1 MDEQQDACTGTHYS
15 GIRGVASVEVRN
27 IWKRFGEVTVLKG
40 VSIPVPDGEFVTLV
54 GPSGCG
60 KTTLLRIIA
69 GLEVQ
74 DSGSIVIGDRTV
86 DHVRPKNRDVA
97 MVFQSYALY
106 PHMTVF
112 DNLASPLVMRRLS
125 AAQRMPGLR
134 RLLPGTRE
142 RYLEISR
149 EVRRAAESLQI
160 ESLLHRKP
168 AQLSGG
174 QRQRVALGRAIIR
187 NPQAYLMDE
196 PLSNLDAKLRVHMR
210 AELAGLH
217 QRLGTT
223 FVYVTHDQAEAMT
236 MSSRVAVMM
245 DGEIQQA
252 ASPKEIYT
260 DPTNLRVA
268 EFIGSPAINQL
279 PGKVRSDRSVDMLGQ
294 TLPVDTGLGA
304 GDRVSVGIR
313 PEAMSIG
320 NAKDDSLAF
329 RIAHI
334 EFLGAE
340 MFVHLWSD
348 QVGKLVIVRLDA
360 EEDSRVS
367 IGQVVGM
374 RPKANGVLVFDEAGG
389 RVRLRAS
396 EASNSAARAGT
407 IS

>member
-1 MDEQQDACTGTHYS
+1 M
-15 GIRGVASVEVRN
+15 ASVDVRN

-40 VSIPVPDGEFVTLV
+40 VSMLVPDGEFVTLV

-69 GLEVQ
+69 GLEIQ
-74 DSGSIVIGDRTV
+74 DSGSIVIGDRAV
-86 DHVRPKNRDVA
+86 DDVRPKNRDVA

-134 RLLPGTRE
+134 RLLPGTSE
-142 RYLEISR
+142 RYSEISR
-149 EVRRAAESLQI
+149 EVTKAAESLQI

-217 QRLGTT
+217 QRLGIT

-236 MSSRVAVMM
+236 MSSRVAVIM

-260 DPTNLRVA
+260 DPSNLDVA
-268 EFIGSPAINQL
+268 EFIGSPTINRL
-279 PGKVRSDRSVDMLGQ
+279 PGTVRSDRSVDMLGQ
-294 TLPVDTGLGA
+294 KLPVDTGLRTGE
-304 GDRVSVGIR
+304 RVSIGIR

-320 NAKDDSLAF
+320 DAEGESLAF
-329 RIAHI
+329 RVAHI

-340 MFVHLWSD
+340 MFVHLWND
-348 QVGKLVIVRLDA
+348 RVGKPVVVRLDA
-360 EEDSRVS
+360 DEDGRVS
-367 IGQVVGM
+367 IDQVVGM
-374 RPKANGVLVFDEAGG
+374 RPKENGVLVFDDAGD

-396 EASNSAARAGT
+396 KASISAVRAGAV
-407 IS
+407 S

>member
-1 MDEQQDACTGTHYS
+1 M
-15 GIRGVASVEVRN
+15 ASVEVRN
-27 IWKRFGEVTVLKG
+27 IWKRFGDVTVLKG
-40 VSIPVPDGEFVTLV
+40 VSIHVPDGEFVTLV

-86 DHVRPKNRDVA
+86 DDVRPKNRDVA

-142 RYLEISR
+142 RYSEISR
-149 EVRRAAESLQI
+149 EVRKAAESLQI
-160 ESLLHRKP
+160 ESLLERKP

-217 QRLGTT
+217 QRLGIT

-236 MSSRVAVMM
+236 MSSRVAVIM

-260 DPTNLRVA
+260 DPANLDVA
-268 EFIGSPAINQL
+268 EFIGSPTINRL
-279 PGKVRSDRSVDMLGQ
+279 PGTVRGDRSVDMLGQ
-294 TLPVDTGLGA
+294 TLPVDTGLSA
-304 GDRVSVGIR
+304 GDRVSIGIR

-320 NAKDDSLAF
+320 NAEDDGLAF
-329 RIAHI
+329 RVGHI

-340 MFVHLWSD
+340 MFVHLWND
-348 QVGKLVIVRLDA
+348 RVGKPVIVRLDA
-360 EEDSRVS
+360 DADRRVS
-367 IGQVVGM
+367 IDQIVGM
-374 RPKANGVLVFDEAGG
+374 RPKANGVLVFDQAGD
-389 RVRLRAS
+389 RVRQRAPRPS
-396 EASNSAARAGT
+396 ISAVRAGSMT
-407 IS
+407 

>member
-1 MDEQQDACTGTHYS
+1 M
-15 GIRGVASVEVRN
+15 ASVEVRN
-27 IWKRFGEVTVLKG
+27 IWKRFGDVTVLKG
-40 VSIPVPDGEFVTLV
+40 VSIHVPDGEFVTLV

-69 GLEVQ
+69 GLEIQ

-125 AAQRMPGLR
+125 ATQRMPGLR
-134 RLLPGTRE
+134 RLLPGTKE
-142 RYLEISR
+142 RYAEISR
-149 EVRRAAESLQI
+149 EVGKAAESLQI

-217 QRLGTT
+217 QRLGIT

-236 MSSRVAVMM
+236 MSSRVAVIM

-260 DPTNLRVA
+260 DPSNLEVA
-268 EFIGSPAINQL
+268 EFIGSPTINRL
-279 PGKVRSDRSVDMLGQ
+279 PGTVGSDRSVDMLGQ
-294 TLPVDTGLGA
+294 KLPVDTGLSA
-304 GDRVSVGIR
+304 GQRVSIGIR
-313 PEAMSIG
+313 PESMSIG
-320 NAKDDSLAF
+320 HAEDDGLAF
-329 RIAHI
+329 RVAHI

-340 MFVHLWSD
+340 MFVHLWND
-348 QVGKLVIVRLDA
+348 RVGKPVIVRLDA
-360 EEDSRVS
+360 DEDRHVS
-367 IGQVVGM
+367 IDQIVGV
-374 RPKANGVLVFDEAGG
+374 RPKPNGVLVFDEAGD
-389 RVRLRAS
+389 RVRLRAPR
-396 EASNSAARAGT
+396 ASITAVRAGAM
-407 IS
+407 S